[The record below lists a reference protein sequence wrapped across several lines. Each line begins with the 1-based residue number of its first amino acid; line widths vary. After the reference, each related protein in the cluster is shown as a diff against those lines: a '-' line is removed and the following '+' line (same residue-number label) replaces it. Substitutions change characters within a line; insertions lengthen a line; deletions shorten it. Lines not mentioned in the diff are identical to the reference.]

1 MRRISISI
9 LAFFIAM
16 PAFSDARLPVVN
28 LSSGSVSARAMF
40 GESSPV
46 VPVKKNVVARSSVKK
61 TVAVPAVKTTTAV
74 SADSGENFL
83 ASDVLSPRRPS
94 DDLWAR
100 NNADMPLRMPS
111 PDEFSVYRTDS
122 ALPEESLDSASMP
135 RTFAYESNDVEEDII
150 QTKKSADDLDAQ
162 IAHLVELQRRAEE
175 SVKKPSPRVIARP
188 IAETPRPT
196 PVAEQPKPVRVAS
209 VRPAQDTGTDSVSLR
224 RLVVPMENQD
234 VVVRAVEKSQ
244 SPKIASVRDDMTK
257 MSPSELRRA
266 FRKTFLSENKHLS
279 TYQIDDRFDVASDM
293 SSNIEGFTSA
303 RDLSE
308 DAGVRTLEIKIKF
321 RDQDSALSRENYNLL
336 SEYAALVVRNPKR
349 AIQVAIPVR
358 VTTDSDARKL
368 TARRLALVEQV
379 LQDTGVSQDRIVP
392 VLSQRDEQGFVLRV
406 ISNEQYESLTQQ
418 KRDIFGDKI
427 GSKTYK
433 NMSW

>member
-40 GESSPV
+40 GEPSPV
-46 VPVKKNVVARSSVKK
+46 VPVKKNVVARSSIKK

-100 NNADMPLRMPS
+100 NNVDTPLRMPS

-135 RTFAYESNDVEEDII
+135 RTFAYESNDVKEEIV
-150 QTKKSADDLDAQ
+150 QTKKSADDLDTQ

-209 VRPAQDTGTDSVSLR
+209 ARPAQDTGTDSVSLR

-234 VVVRAVEKSQ
+234 VVVRAVEKNQ